1 MTHRINY
8 IDRMKGMAILFVVIG
23 HIFMFS
29 MEQSSNV
36 AAQVIYAFHMPL
48 FMFLSGIVAA
58 KGITPPFGALGN
70 SFRKYWHCYCL

>member
-58 KGITPPFGALGN
+58 KGITPPFGVLGN
-70 SFRKYWHCYCL
+70 SFRKYWHCCYL